1 MIDRESF
8 LKVSEN
14 VLFDEPMKLHTSF
27 KIGGNADVFIS
38 ASDSDEIKA
47 AVSLCKKDGVPY
59 MIMGNGTNM
68 LVGDGGIRGAVIQL
82 RVGLQ
87 EYSVDG

>member
-8 LKVSEN
+8 LKVSAN

-38 ASDSDEIKA
+38 VSDIDEIKA
-47 AVSLCKKDGVPY
+47 VVGLCKKEGVPY

-82 RVGLQ
+82 RG
-87 EYSVDG
+87 G